1 MGVTW
6 VLCHFLRPFTSCFTA
21 FYIAS
26 FLFRPSDSLEYVSG
40 FHFARLRQGVS
51 FLASTGACCPPTTER
66 LNRSFMNL
74 FFEFKHLPLFFLHHF
89 FPPYKMITDI
99 YFFVPAGGS
108 PHEQPQG
115 SSQSFGGPS
124 NEQSYGSIDF
134 SGSMYGGMGSVS
146 AMGGSISSVSSSSNL
161 NVPTMNMSSHYTSS
175 GLTNSPMMLPT
186 DDTTFS
192 GGYVAAAQQQHMH
205 YVSRPSRSGSGS
217 TSSSTPSSGSHLQLA
232 SGIPHS
238 GSTVAASTFSDALMD
253 QSLVEPHLRYH
264 FENVLP
270 MQYVFGS
277 DKAHGILQSVCT
289 PIYDNVPRDGS
300 N

>member
-1 MGVTW
+1 
-6 VLCHFLRPFTSCFTA
+6 
-21 FYIAS
+21 
-26 FLFRPSDSLEYVSG
+26 
-40 FHFARLRQGVS
+40 
-51 FLASTGACCPPTTER
+51 
-66 LNRSFMNL
+66 MNL
-74 FFEFKHLPLFFLHHF
+74 FFEFKQLNFVFLLHSF
-89 FPPYKMITDI
+89 SLCGMITNI
-99 YFFVPAGGS
+99 YFFAPAGGS
-108 PHEQPQG
+108 PHGQLQG
-115 SSQSFGGPS
+115 PSHSLGGPS
-124 NEQSYGSIDF
+124 NEQSFGSIDF
-134 SGSMYGGMGSVS
+134 SGSMFGGMGSVS
-146 AMGGSISSVSSSSNL
+146 TTGGSMSSVSSSSNL

-186 DDTTFS
+186 DDTAFS

-232 SGIPHS
+232 SGIPHA
-238 GSTVAASTFSDALMD
+238 GSTVASTFSDALMD

>member
-1 MGVTW
+1 
-6 VLCHFLRPFTSCFTA
+6 
-21 FYIAS
+21 
-26 FLFRPSDSLEYVSG
+26 
-40 FHFARLRQGVS
+40 
-51 FLASTGACCPPTTER
+51 
-66 LNRSFMNL
+66 
-74 FFEFKHLPLFFLHHF
+74 
-89 FPPYKMITDI
+89 MITNI
-99 YFFVPAGGS
+99 YFFAPAGGS
-108 PHEQPQG
+108 PHGQLQG
-115 SSQSFGGPS
+115 PSHSLGGPS
-124 NEQSYGSIDF
+124 NEQSFGSIDF
-134 SGSMYGGMGSVS
+134 SGSMFGGMGSVS
-146 AMGGSISSVSSSSNL
+146 TTGGSMSSVSSSSNL

-186 DDTTFS
+186 DDTAFS

-232 SGIPHS
+232 SGVPHS
-238 GSTVAASTFSDALMD
+238 GSTVAAATFSDALMD

-289 PIYDNVPRDGS
+289 PIYDNVPRD
-300 N
+300 